1 MRKHF
6 RAANPSAGESQAGFV
21 GWEGRVRFSLGNVAG
36 GPGWRLRPLPQ
47 ERLFAVGGLGASLAG
62 EGAPGPPHCSA
73 AARWDRGS
81 RGAGGCPSS
90 ACGVPWRGGGG
101 GRGGPASLCEFC
113 APPAPLW
120 HRARCSGRGSRMLV
134 APRQRWRLSLPACG
148 SPRSH
153 AGLGLSAASWMR
165 GAERGARLGPAPQAF
180 GSRVPSRVSGRTWQ
194 LGGVPQPWRR
204 PSLGSS
210 SGNPC
215 GEDLRRGSLCPQG
228 ARPPRWGAGGAD
240 SPVAVLKAASSCR
253 RRSSRGCMPSVHRSY
268 RSWRRR

>member
-90 ACGVPWRGGGG
+90 ACGVPWRVGGG
-101 GRGGPASLCEFC
+101 GRGGPALLCEFC
-113 APPAPLW
+113 APPRSPLAP
-120 HRARCSGRGSRMLV
+120 
-134 APRQRWRLSLPACG
+134 
-148 SPRSH
+148 SPVLGERKQD
-153 AGLGLSAASWMR
+153 AG
-165 GAERGARLGPAPQAF
+165 GPAPALAALPASLRQPAKPRRA
-180 GSRVPSRVSGRTWQ
+180 GAQRSQ
-194 LGGVPQPWRR
+194 L
-204 PSLGSS
+204 
-210 SGNPC
+210 
-215 GEDLRRGSLCPQG
+215 DARG
-228 ARPPRWGAGGAD
+228 
-240 SPVAVLKAASSCR
+240 
-253 RRSSRGCMPSVHRSY
+253 
-268 RSWRRR
+268 